1 MTTEYHTNT
10 NCTNGCGLI
19 LGGTDVLLLILSGVV
34 VVGGG
39 MDLLWSFPRLEGTV
53 GCAGEAGCCCCG

>member
-34 VVGGG
+34 VVGEG